1 MFLSLSS
8 LPRVCVRWSYL
19 LLGEEASLLD
29 LGDPVEADH
38 ADLGA
43 GVLLGALVDL
53 LEDGGGVGAA
63 EHGEL
68 PHEPVPV
75 VVEAG
80 AALEGL
86 LDEGLVLTDGELD
99 AGRPAVVEKVLD
111 LSGGLLGGELGK
123 VGKVLVPPLGL
134 EGLLSTSEAEKE
146 GGGGGETR
154 QHVVFAR
161 KKERKKQDPAIVILK
176 VGGCGARA
184 NVRTCGVRTWRTP
197 RRACQ
202 EQGRVAR
209 ACSHLTCIMHTLEPF
224 LTAPTRAERLELARL
239 TATAFLVSEAESIMA
254 ALRVW
259 CWVL

>member
-146 GGGGGETR
+146 GGGGEAR

-161 KKERKKQDPAIVILK
+161 KKKKQDPAIVILK
-176 VGGCGARA
+176 ASVGGCGARA
-184 NVRTCGVRTWRTP
+184 NVRTSPCERD
-197 RRACQ
+197 AL
-202 EQGRVAR
+202 RVAR
-209 ACSHLTCIMHTLEPF
+209 AKNKDALH
-224 LTAPTRAERLELARL
+224 ARALILPASCTPWSR
-239 TATAFLVSEAESIMA
+239 S
-254 ALRVW
+254 
-259 CWVL
+259 